1 MIICYFQTNFKTFF
15 EKKLFLLLCKK
26 MGGKLILLLEFTGNE
41 IGRFSTESEKNCI
54 NLYMVI
60 WLTLIKQASK
70 IVMVWGCL
78 SA

>member
-1 MIICYFQTNFKTFF
+1 
-15 EKKLFLLLCKK
+15 

-60 WLTLIKQASK
+60 WLTLIKQAST